1 MEDHM
6 KTHTVIVAA
15 LSLGAMLVMSSC
27 AATDVVAGYAA
38 SSFEKAAGKLGASR
52 EGDGFLLKSPSGETF
67 WLAADLVGIDDAVL
81 ELDAK
86 PFLDAGLDPAK
97 LPVTAQASWS
107 IKGTRLIGRFDLG
120 AKASKTPDP
129 QSAMAEIAKQARSRI
144 AYHAAMK
151 HYGVMLS
158 GDAMVE
164 WAADLAQND
173 KDWVF
178 ILDPGFLRA
187 AGTDPGGV
195 RGWALAM
202 VQVEGP
208 KGSMIEIEKLLKAF
222 DLP

>member
-1 MEDHM
+1 M
-6 KTHTVIVAA
+6 KTSTFIAAA
-15 LSLGAMLVMSSC
+15 LGLGSILVMSSC

-38 SSFEKAAGKLGASR
+38 SSFGKAAGKLGAAR
-52 EGDGFLLKSPSGETF
+52 DGDAFLLKSPSGETF
-67 WLAADLVGIDDAVL
+67 RLAADLAGADDAIL
-81 ELDAK
+81 ELDAG

-107 IKGTRLIGRFDLG
+107 IEGTRLTGRFDLG
-120 AKASKTPDP
+120 AKASKAADP
-129 QSAMAEIAKQARSRI
+129 QSAMAEVAKQARSRV

-195 RGWALAM
+195 MGWTLAM
-202 VQVEGP
+202 VPVEGP
-208 KGSMIEIEKLLKAF
+208 KGSMIEVEKLLKFF